1 MGSRYPHSSG
11 ERSEL
16 ADRVV
21 RVNRVAKVVK
31 GGRKFSFSALIVV
44 GDMNGRVGSG
54 IGKARE
60 VTEAIRKGM
69 EVAKRNMITVPMV
82 GTTIPHE
89 VLLKLGAARIM
100 LKPAAPGTGVIS
112 GGAMRAVIE
121 TAGIKDI
128 LTKSHGTNNP
138 INTVRATLAA
148 LQSLRTAQQ
157 IAELRG
163 KDVEQMVGKKL
174 AAAYAPTAT
183 APNAEADG
191 GGKRRAR
198 AGRTSTESNPH
209 EKSDRREAR
218 DPRDGRI
225 ARLPPHAA
233 DARAAGQPGRA
244 RHAEGGQVP
253 GRGRRRALR
262 AAEAQPL
269 QDLAL
274 TLHQET
280 PKRQLSDAAA
290 RPQAFA
296 GRPPPGGPDRP
307 WHRFRTRQDVR
318 PRPEG
323 TERAQ
328 RRLPPRLRGRPDAA
342 VPAPPEAARFQEPL
356 QEGLRGGQRLQAQP
370 LHRRIEGRRRGA
382 ARSWPHPRGRGAQDF
397 GRR

>member
-89 VLLKLGAARIM
+89 VRLKLGSARIM

-148 LQSLRTAQQ
+148 LQQLRTAQQ

-163 KDVEQMVGKKL
+163 KEVEQIVGRRL
-174 AAAYAPTAT
+174 ANVYRKSEGKAELGATNGAA
-183 APNAEADG
+183 EKADG
-191 GGKRRAR
+191 
-198 AGRTSTESNPH
+198 
-209 EKSDRREAR
+209 
-218 DPRDGRI
+218 
-225 ARLPPHAA
+225 
-233 DARAAGQPGRA
+233 
-244 RHAEGGQVP
+244 
-253 GRGRRRALR
+253 
-262 AAEAQPL
+262 
-269 QDLAL
+269 
-274 TLHQET
+274 ET
-280 PKRQLSDAAA
+280 K
-290 RPQAFA
+290 
-296 GRPPPGGPDRP
+296 
-307 WHRFRTRQDVR
+307 
-318 PRPEG
+318 
-323 TERAQ
+323 
-328 RRLPPRLRGRPDAA
+328 
-342 VPAPPEAARFQEPL
+342 
-356 QEGLRGGQRLQAQP
+356 
-370 LHRRIEGRRRGA
+370 
-382 ARSWPHPRGRGAQDF
+382 
-397 GRR
+397 

>member
-44 GDMNGRVGSG
+44 GDMNGRVGAG

-89 VLLKLGAARIM
+89 VRLKLGSAKIM

-148 LQSLRTAQQ
+148 LQQLRTVQQ
-157 IAELRG
+157 VAELRG
-163 KDVEQMVGKKL
+163 KEVEQIVGRRL
-174 AAAYAPTAT
+174 ANIYR
-183 APNAEADG
+183 
-191 GGKRRAR
+191 K
-198 AGRTSTESNPH
+198 
-209 EKSDRREAR
+209 
-218 DPRDGRI
+218 
-225 ARLPPHAA
+225 
-233 DARAAGQPGRA
+233 
-244 RHAEGGQVP
+244 AEGKSELGATN
-253 GRGRRRALR
+253 G
-262 AAEAQPL
+262 AAENSAG
-269 QDLAL
+269 
-274 TLHQET
+274 ET
-280 PKRQLSDAAA
+280 K
-290 RPQAFA
+290 
-296 GRPPPGGPDRP
+296 
-307 WHRFRTRQDVR
+307 
-318 PRPEG
+318 
-323 TERAQ
+323 
-328 RRLPPRLRGRPDAA
+328 
-342 VPAPPEAARFQEPL
+342 
-356 QEGLRGGQRLQAQP
+356 
-370 LHRRIEGRRRGA
+370 
-382 ARSWPHPRGRGAQDF
+382 
-397 GRR
+397 

>member
-44 GDMNGRVGSG
+44 GDMNGRVGAG

-89 VLLKLGAARIM
+89 VRLKLGSARIM
-100 LKPAAPGTGVIS
+100 LKPAAPGTGVIY

-148 LQSLRTAQQ
+148 LQQLRTVQQ

-163 KDVEQMVGKKL
+163 KEVEQIVGRRL
-174 AAAYAPTAT
+174 ANIYR
-183 APNAEADG
+183 
-191 GGKRRAR
+191 K
-198 AGRTSTESNPH
+198 
-209 EKSDRREAR
+209 
-218 DPRDGRI
+218 
-225 ARLPPHAA
+225 
-233 DARAAGQPGRA
+233 
-244 RHAEGGQVP
+244 AEGKGELGATNGAVEP
-253 GRGRRRALR
+253 TNG
-262 AAEAQPL
+262 
-269 QDLAL
+269 
-274 TLHQET
+274 ET
-280 PKRQLSDAAA
+280 K
-290 RPQAFA
+290 
-296 GRPPPGGPDRP
+296 
-307 WHRFRTRQDVR
+307 
-318 PRPEG
+318 
-323 TERAQ
+323 
-328 RRLPPRLRGRPDAA
+328 
-342 VPAPPEAARFQEPL
+342 
-356 QEGLRGGQRLQAQP
+356 
-370 LHRRIEGRRRGA
+370 
-382 ARSWPHPRGRGAQDF
+382 
-397 GRR
+397 